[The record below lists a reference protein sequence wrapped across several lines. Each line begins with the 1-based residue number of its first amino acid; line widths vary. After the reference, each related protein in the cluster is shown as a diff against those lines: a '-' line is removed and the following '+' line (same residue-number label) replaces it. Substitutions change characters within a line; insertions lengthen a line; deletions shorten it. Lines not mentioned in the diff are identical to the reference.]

1 MTPNTSSL
9 TRAMGRLILAWLMA
23 VSLCAVASPADP
35 KSLDDINVA
44 RTIWAS
50 LTKAQAQSTSDAQAL
65 AQAKPWVARTLLLLG
80 YSNLSTERLRAILSW
95 AHPTDPQFAPG
106 IIPQGEPTKLGT
118 EPLSQAYVDG
128 RLEDWRLW
136 PDGTMTLEVTWLPV
150 ADKRQPYFVELQR
163 YRRVGER
170 WLLFSQ
176 ERKAKPGCAKAPDC
190 PQHHS

>member
-1 MTPNTSSL
+1 MMQGLKTL
-9 TRAMGRLILAWLMA
+9 TRASVRLGLMWLMA
-23 VSLCAVASPADP
+23 ASLCAAASPADP
-35 KSLDDINVA
+35 RSLEDVNVP

-50 LTKAQAQSTSDAQAL
+50 LTKAQAQSPSDAQTL

-80 YSNLSTERLRAILSW
+80 YNQLSTERLRSILAWSSSV
-95 AHPTDPQFAPG
+95 DPQFAPG
-106 IIPQGEPTKLGT
+106 ITPPGESSGAGT
-118 EPLSQAYVDG
+118 APVSQAYVDG

-190 PQHHS
+190 PQFHS